1 MRELRRWSLLL
12 KHVSRSRN
20 MVFVTG
26 LLAGIVLS
34 GVVGD
39 PTFAAEVDSLR
50 LVPGSCN
57 AVAVVQMLD
66 LVNSPLGRRG
76 KWLDE
81 ARRAYAEGL
90 LSSPPWVKE
99 IVQATTIGSA
109 TRDEPLTYSIY
120 TMTQSSIIYDISKHE
135 LAPLEKLA
143 GHGAVVSPRNV
154 YFVQLANGL
163 VGAVRPANRQ
173 VVSHWVRAFDDKHP
187 VSIAPEIVEGLKT
200 NDGAQVVAVVD
211 LKDMLNPRHMTNWI
225 AGTPKLRASDD
236 IEGLAKL
243 LASLRTARLSM
254 KVTDTILAR
263 LRLEFE
269 SPIGKHAPGVEKAV
283 EQWLRD
289 AGARP
294 QVLVA
299 AKAVV
304 SGNALTFEVPLDEVG
319 LRRVLSLLQS
329 PHIAPQEAKAPEGG
343 TPNALASKAYYD
355 KVCDLLNSL
364 LYQNREATHYE
375 NTALWH
381 EQFARR
387 IAHLPTTAVDP
398 ELAHW
403 GRDVSKEL
411 TALAASLR
419 GEAVHLDDLERSIR
433 SDDTTYYAFYGY
445 SENGPLWFPAW
456 VGSTDNLEQVR
467 GTQDA
472 VVEKSAGQRDAVWDM
487 LYKETTEIA
496 KKMEDKY
503 HIKLKLP
510 N

>member
-1 MRELRRWSLLL
+1 MQN
-12 KHVSRSRN
+12 VSPSRN
-20 MVFVTG
+20 RVFVTG
-26 LLAGIVLS
+26 LLAGIALIR
-34 GVVGD
+34 VVGN
-39 PTFAAEVDSLR
+39 PAFAAEVDPLR

-57 AVAVVQMLD
+57 AVAVVQMRN
-66 LVNSPLGRRG
+66 LVNSPLGKRG

-81 ARRAYAEGL
+81 ARRAYTEGL

-109 TRDEPLTYSIY
+109 TGGEPLTYSIY

-173 VVSHWVRAFDDKHP
+173 VVSHWVRAFDEKHP
-187 VSIAPEIVEGLKT
+187 VSVAGILDGLKT
-200 NDGAQVVAVVD
+200 NNGAQVVAVVD
-211 LKDMLNPRHMTNWI
+211 LKDMLNPRHILNWI
-225 AGTPKLRASDD
+225 VGTPKLRATDD
-236 IEGLAKL
+236 VEGLAKV
-243 LASLRTARLSM
+243 LASLRTAGLSV
-254 KVTDTILAR
+254 KVTDAILAR
-263 LRLEFE
+263 LRLDFE
-269 SPIGKHAPGVEKAV
+269 LPIGKHAPAIEKAV

-299 AKAVV
+299 AKTVV
-304 SGNALTFEVPLDEVG
+304 SGNSLTFEVPLDEVG

-329 PHIAPQEAKAPEGG
+329 PHIAPQEANAPEGG
-343 TPNALASKAYYD
+343 QPNALATTAYYN

-398 ELAHW
+398 DLARW

-419 GEAVHLDDLERSIR
+419 GESVHLDDLERSIR
-433 SDDTTYYAFYGY
+433 SDDTTYYYFNSY

-467 GTQDA
+467 GTQEA
-472 VVEKSAGQRDAVWDM
+472 VVEKSAGQRDAIWNM

-496 KKMEDKY
+496 KKMEYKY
-503 HIKLKLP
+503 HIKLKRP